1 LFSYWFGILLFYYQK
16 HCIFHFFNREW
27 NMHPSW
33 SVFNGTLALSFIT
46 SKLKNKNKELT
57 QKSFSM
63 GSYNYL
69 SSFMFVS
76 TKFLCFIKSVVL
88 VFLFSHIF
96 LWNTGTKLKFSIK
109 SVSKKPKRHFCQ
121 LKNTMH
127 LIYKPLYRFFLI

>member
-1 LFSYWFGILLFYYQK
+1 
-16 HCIFHFFNREW
+16 
-27 NMHPSW
+27 MHPSW

-96 LWNTGTKLKFSIK
+96 L
-109 SVSKKPKRHFCQ
+109 
-121 LKNTMH
+121 
-127 LIYKPLYRFFLI
+127 